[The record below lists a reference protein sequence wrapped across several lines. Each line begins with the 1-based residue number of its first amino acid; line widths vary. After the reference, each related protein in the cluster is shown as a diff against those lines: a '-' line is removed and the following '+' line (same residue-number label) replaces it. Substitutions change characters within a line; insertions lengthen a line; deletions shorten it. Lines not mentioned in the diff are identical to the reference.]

1 MIPFVKALPLTA
13 LNDALRA
20 VMIDG
25 AALLTLGAP
34 LAIVAGWGAVS
45 FVIALQIFRWR

>member
-1 MIPFVKALPLTA
+1 VAVAGLDLT
-13 LNDALRA
+13 
-20 VMIDG
+20 VG
-25 AALLTLGAP
+25 AALTTLGAP